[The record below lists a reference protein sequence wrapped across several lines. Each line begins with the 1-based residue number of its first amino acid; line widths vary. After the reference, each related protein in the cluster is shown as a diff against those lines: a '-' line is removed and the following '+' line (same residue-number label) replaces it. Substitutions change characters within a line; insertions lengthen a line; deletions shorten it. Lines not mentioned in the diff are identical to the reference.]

1 MQAVSRTALVAI
13 VAATH
18 NSSPIKEITTM
29 KQLMSVTIS
38 LLLVFTLVFAVQVF
52 ETQAQ
57 MHMDDDYRADYPW
70 DDSHMYDDDQL
81 NDFPCDD
88 DYMADSPWDDDHM
101 ADFPWGDDP
110 MNDSPWIDD
119 DHMYGSLPYNM
130 PAAMFWMYFWMWYMM
145 LFMGPGV

>member
-1 MQAVSRTALVAI
+1 VSRAALVAI

-18 NSSPIKEITTM
+18 NSSTIKEITTM

-38 LLLVFTLVFAVQVF
+38 LLLVFTLVFAVQVL

-57 MHMDDDYRADYPW
+57 MHMDDDYVADYPW
-70 DDSHMYDDDQL
+70 DDSHMYDDD
-81 NDFPCDD
+81 
-88 DYMADSPWDDDHM
+88 YMADSPWNDDHM

-110 MNDSPWIDD
+110 MNDSPWIDG
-119 DHMYGSLPYNM
+119 DHMNGLLPYNM